1 MVPWNFGCS
10 GMSRTKATLYSFL
23 YKQKS
28 CSATKT
34 SMIFHDDFDEYDGV
48 VEMTVEMPT
57 LLVSKHGG
65 GK

>member
-1 MVPWNFGCS
+1 
-10 GMSRTKATLYSFL
+10 
-23 YKQKS
+23 
-28 CSATKT
+28 
-34 SMIFHDDFDEYDGV
+34 MIFDDDFDEYGGV